1 MLRFIIISRLLFH
14 VIYDYLSARY
24 VNGIKSVPR
33 HSLIT
38 RTYILFPF
46 ELPYPLF
53 FLWNDLHSY
62 FNKNFEIKGGI
73 CYWSSRNLW
82 NWQQEISRKKGMKI
96 CQKKFCYACQCLTH
110 NQPDNVTKHPITNW
124 LISWRVIDSWHII
137 IAFIM
142 TLFLMRFSHLLRHG
156 VK

>member
-1 MLRFIIISRLLFH
+1 MALRACRATLLSRALTFFFH
-14 VIYDYLSARY
+14 SSCRIRY
-24 VNGIKSVPR
+24 
-33 HSLIT
+33 
-38 RTYILFPF
+38 
-46 ELPYPLF
+46 F